1 MMSADVEGSF
11 AGFFPA
17 GVAPLEGGG
26 VLAALPPG
34 TSSVCALFFFRAMAS
49 LHAGRGSNVGF
60 ALSSMPKIHH
70 AP

>member
-1 MMSADVEGSF
+1 V
-11 AGFFPA
+11 P
-17 GVAPLEGGG
+17 GG

-49 LHAGRGSNVGF
+49 IHAGRGSNVGF